1 MRNAC
6 SLPSSRA
13 RAAVASV
20 TARSVCSRW
29 SYRSAR
35 WTRSSALDDSKP
47 HICAGFFDLDEAGLP
62 DGASLDAGAW
72 TPYLNGIGFGSFLL
86 AYSDAV
92 LDAID
97 TSCTGEN
104 LKHYDAGLGHV
115 DAGVLALLRAVRRVR
130 HVGGALV
137 PGCASGA
144 FGGGRRGDPRRVRA
158 RRFGSRG
165 LGRDPRD
172 RAQPPES
179 APPSPTFGRLFRHG
193 EAGKLRLVRR
203 SPG

>member
-115 DAGVLALLRAVRRVR
+115 DAGVLACYAPFV
-130 HVGGALV
+130 
-137 PGCASGA
+137 GCATSVARSYLDAHPVPSVGDDEA
-144 FGGGRRGDPRRVRA
+144 ILAACVPDASARGD
-158 RRFGSRG
+158 
-165 LGRDPRD
+165 
-172 RAQPPES
+172 
-179 APPSPTFGRLFRHG
+179 
-193 EAGKLRLVRR
+193 
-203 SPG
+203 